1 MCHATKKHT
10 DIFTLKNMN
19 SLAIEINRQVFVKRK
34 IPKGRK
40 TKLTEEEEEL
50 QLEVWPNATISK
62 K

>member
-1 MCHATKKHT
+1 
-10 DIFTLKNMN
+10 MN